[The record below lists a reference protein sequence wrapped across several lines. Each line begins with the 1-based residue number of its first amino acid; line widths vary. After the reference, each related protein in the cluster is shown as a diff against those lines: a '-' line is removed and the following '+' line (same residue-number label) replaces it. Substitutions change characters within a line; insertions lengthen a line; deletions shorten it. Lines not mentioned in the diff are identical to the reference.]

1 MFRADCRAALSS
13 AEQALDQVSIGAG
26 AEPPWVYRLEAHHIG
41 TRSQCHLELHDPQ
54 QAADYAKQTL
64 GSLDPSAVRNKV
76 FITVFLGMAQ
86 VQRKEIEEAARL
98 LGDAGEVAAGNS
110 SARLTERLQ
119 QAPSSCSLAAH
130 YRRPRT
136 RRPHCLL
143 WHRIS
148 LEAVLGKL
156 QLRRSI

>member
-1 MFRADCRAALSS
+1 MYTYLDGVMFRADCRAALSS

-119 QAPSSCSLAAH
+119 QARVQLQPGSTLPPSANSTTALSLVASH
-130 YRRPRT
+130 KP
-136 RRPHCLL
+136 
-143 WHRIS
+143 
-148 LEAVLGKL
+148 
-156 QLRRSI
+156 